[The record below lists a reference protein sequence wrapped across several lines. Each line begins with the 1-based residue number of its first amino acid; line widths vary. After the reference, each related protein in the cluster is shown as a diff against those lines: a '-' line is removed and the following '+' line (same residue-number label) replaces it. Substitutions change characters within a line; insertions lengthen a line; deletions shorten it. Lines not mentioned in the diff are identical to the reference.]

1 MAEELQ
7 TYVRSEKYEDHT
19 TISVKVKG
27 SVGQYREF
35 SEEYFFHTNNQLTKM
50 TCVKCGDDEY
60 LGIATEVAWNHMLE
74 LKQIKSK
81 KVPTNFFKDL
91 FFKGE

>member
-1 MAEELQ
+1 MAKELQ
-7 TYVRSEKYEDHT
+7 TYVRSEKWDDHT
-19 TISVKVKG
+19 TISVKVKDMSIG
-27 SVGQYREF
+27 C
-35 SEEYFFHTNNQLTKM
+35 SEDYVFYTNRWLTKM

-60 LGIATEVAWNHMLE
+60 LGLAKEAAWNHMLG
-74 LKQIKSK
+74 LKQISVK

>member
-1 MAEELQ
+1 MANKLQ
-7 TYVRSEKYEDHT
+7 TYVRSEKYDDHT
-19 TISVKVKG
+19 TISVKVKDM
-27 SVGQYREF
+27 SISC
-35 SEEYFFHTNNQLTKM
+35 SEEYFFHTNRWLTKI

-60 LGIATEVAWNHMLE
+60 LGIATDAAWNHMLE
-74 LKQIKSK
+74 LKRIMVK

>member
-1 MAEELQ
+1 MAKEKLE
-7 TYVRSEKYEDHT
+7 TYVHSEKYDDQT
-19 TISVKVKG
+19 TISVKVKDM
-27 SVGQYREF
+27 SICC
-35 SEEYFFHTNNQLTKM
+35 SENYVFYTNRWLTKM

-60 LGIATEVAWNHMLE
+60 LGIATEAAWNHMLE

-91 FFKGE
+91 FYKGE

>member
-1 MAEELQ
+1 MAKELQ
-7 TYVRSEKYEDHT
+7 TYVRSEKWNDHI
-19 TISVKVKG
+19 TISVKVKDMSIG
-27 SVGQYREF
+27 C
-35 SEEYFFHTNNQLTKM
+35 SEDYVFYTNRWLTKM

-60 LGIATEVAWNHMLE
+60 LGLAKEAAWNHMLE
-74 LKQIKSK
+74 LKQISVK